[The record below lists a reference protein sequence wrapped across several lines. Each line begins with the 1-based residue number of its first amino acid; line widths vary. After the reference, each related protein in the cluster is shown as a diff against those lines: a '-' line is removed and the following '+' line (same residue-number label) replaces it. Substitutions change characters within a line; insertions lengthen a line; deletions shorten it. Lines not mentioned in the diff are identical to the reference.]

1 MKKENVVEL
10 PKMVNMAQINQ
21 NVQGMKRQAERSAKT
36 EKKMTDHIGE
46 LTAKTIRQET
56 MLEEMT
62 GIINSNGEQTEA
74 IVKRLIYSTNLL
86 SYILIN
92 HGGTF
97 DFEAV
102 KEQVD
107 TYIQSLIKGPNAAE
121 SKAKFEEAAEMFM
134 TELAAMKTEYA
145 NADKAKIEGDKKE
158 KSTKA
163 N

>member
-56 MLEEMT
+56 MLEEMSA
-62 GIINSNGEQTEA
+62 IINSNGVQTEA

-86 SYILIN
+86 SYILVN
-92 HGGTF
+92 HGGTIDF
-97 DFEAV
+97 DNV

-107 TYIQSLIKGPNAAE
+107 AYIESLIKGPNAE
-121 SKAKFEEAAEMFM
+121 DSKAKFKEAAETFM
-134 TELAAMKTEYA
+134 AELSNMRTEYVSMA
-145 NADKAKIEGDKKE
+145 KAKLEGDKKE
-158 KSTKA
+158 KAAKA